1 MSHIALYRKYRPDTF
16 DKVIGQDHITKTL
29 INQIKS
35 GNISHAYLF
44 TGTRGSGKTSTA
56 KIFAKAINCNDNRN
70 GSPCLKCDACLTLAD
85 PANMDVVEIDAA
97 SNNGVDEIRDLR
109 EKIKFPPVNCRYKVY
124 IVDEVHMLTTSAFNA
139 LLKTLEEPPA
149 HAVFILATTEVQALP
164 QTILSRCMR
173 FDFKSVTKDV
183 LAKHLRY
190 VLTDNG
196 TAFDDESVEMIAESG
211 DGSFRDMLSVAD
223 MCLSYCDNNITYDK
237 VLEVLGVSDPK
248 VIINLCNNIMRGNVA
263 ESMNIINRLIGSGK
277 TVGVLSKEI
286 AEAFRNA
293 ILVGS
298 VEAGQAAKLDIAYSD
313 LLTELAEFPGWKL
326 LRALDIIGSLEYEFR
341 YNSNPRIVF
350 ETAILKIMEL
360 KSEIDAAGLINRIKQ
375 LELEIE
381 ELKKND

>member
-1 MSHIALYRKYRPDTF
+1 MAHIALYRKYRPDTF
-16 DKVIGQDHITKTL
+16 DKVVGQEHITTTL

-56 KIFAKAINCNDNRN
+56 KIFAKAINCTDNVN
-70 GSPCLKCDACLTLAD
+70 GSPCLKCATCEMLSD

-109 EKIKFPPVNCRYKVY
+109 EKIKFPPVNCKYKVY

-173 FDFKSVTKDV
+173 FDFKSVTKEV
-183 LAKHLRY
+183 LANHLRN

-196 TAFDDESVEMIAESG
+196 TKFDEQSINMIAESG

-223 MCLSYCDNNITYDK
+223 MCVSYCDNNITYDK
-237 VLEVLGVSDPK
+237 VLDVLGVSDPK
-248 VIINLCNNIMRGNVA
+248 MIIGLADSILRGDIA
-263 ESMNIINRLIGSGK
+263 CSMSTINSLVSYGK
-277 TVGVLSKEI
+277 TVTLIAKEI
-286 AEAFRNA
+286 AEVLRNA
-293 ILVGS
+293 ILVNNTKP
-298 VEAGQAAKLDIAYSD
+298 EDIQKLEISNSE
-313 LLTELAEFPGWKL
+313 LLKKLAVYPTWKV
-326 LRALDIIGSLEYEFR
+326 LRALDIIGSMESELR
-341 YNSNPRIVF
+341 YNSNPRIIF
-350 ETAILKIMEL
+350 ETAVLKCIEL
-360 KSEIDAAGLINRIKQ
+360 KSELDNNGLLNRIKQ
-375 LELEIE
+375 LESEIE